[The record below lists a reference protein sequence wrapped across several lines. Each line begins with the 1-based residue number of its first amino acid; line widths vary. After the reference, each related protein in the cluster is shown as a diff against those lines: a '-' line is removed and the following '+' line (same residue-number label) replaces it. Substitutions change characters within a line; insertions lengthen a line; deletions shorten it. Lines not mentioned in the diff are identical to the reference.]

1 MISCSSVG
9 ERLIVDPEDWDSA
22 EMEAIDGVG
31 SILAIAVVDLL
42 KKNETSRSKE
52 AKVMIIRG

>member
-31 SILAIAVVDLL
+31 SILATAVVDLL
-42 KKNETSRSKE
+42 KKNETSRSKG
-52 AKVMIIRG
+52 AKVMIVRG

>member
-9 ERLIVDPEDWDSA
+9 ERLIVDPKDWDSA

-31 SILAIAVVDLL
+31 SILATTAVDLL
-42 KKNETSRSKE
+42 
-52 AKVMIIRG
+52 

>member
-22 EMEAIDGVG
+22 EMEVIDGVG
-31 SILAIAVVDLL
+31 SILVTAAVDLL
-42 KKNETSRSKE
+42 KKNETSRSKGG
-52 AKVMIIRG
+52 KVMIVRG

>member
-22 EMEAIDGVG
+22 GMEAIGEVG
-31 SILAIAVVDLL
+31 SILATTVVDLL
-42 KKNETSRSKE
+42 R
-52 AKVMIIRG
+52 R